1 MLNNLSRWSFSNRK
15 ISVPIKNKVFE
26 HYFLAAIS
34 ILQKT
39 EVVNGCYT
47 GGHTVILYT
56 EENIL

>member
-1 MLNNLSRWSFSNRK
+1 M
-15 ISVPIKNKVFE
+15 PIKNKVFE